1 MDINNLWSDYD
12 LNSKKQNSRCLAV
25 NTILEGKYLV
35 GPVLGQG
42 GFGITYK
49 VNATFKIGN
58 IEQRISFAMKEH
70 FLSDYCERDHVSNS
84 VKFST
89 PVKDK
94 VDESLRDF
102 TAEALRLNTLDH
114 PNIVAVNEVFETN
127 DTAYYVMEY
136 IEGKSLV
143 HILETNHNEGKEEIY
158 YQIGETVAS
167 INQIQID
174 ANHPYVKDG
183 YSWENHYAYKL
194 LQPQLLRIVK
204 NQFLTDDE
212 AEKLCSMVSG
222 LKPDI
227 THSFLH
233 RDIRPANIIYRD
245 GRLFVIDAETCE
257 FGDPLNDLAR
267 INLEWHYWE
276 MYDILL
282 DGYKSVMSID
292 TDNELFY
299 FYQLESL
306 AEILDM
312 HFNYGCANSTTPFF
326 ENKFKEIKSMLLY

>member
-1 MDINNLWSDYD
+1 MIDAVINHHF
-12 LNSKKQNSRCLAV
+12 
-25 NTILEGKYLV
+25 NTGIKEKIRLENGWKESWLLV
-35 GPVLGQG
+35 
-42 GFGITYK
+42 
-49 VNATFKIGN
+49 
-58 IEQRISFAMKEH
+58 
-70 FLSDYCERDHVSNS
+70 LSDNQKIVFRACKDYAHLFEREKFFYDS
-84 VKFST
+84 VNRSIGKICPDVYAVDGSCQYY
-89 PVKDK
+89 DK
-94 VDESLRDF
+94 
-102 TAEALRLNTLDH
+102 
-114 PNIVAVNEVFETN
+114 
-127 DTAYYVMEY
+127 AYQISEY
-136 IEGKSLV
+136 IEGKSLS
-143 HILETNHNEGKEEIY
+143 HILETNHNESKEEIY
-158 YQIGETVAS
+158 YKIGETVAR

-183 YSWENHYAYKL
+183 YSWEKHYAYKL

-204 NQFLTDDE
+204 NQFLTENE

-233 RDIRPANIIYRD
+233 RDIRPANMIYRD

-257 FGDPLNDLAR
+257 FGDPLDDLAR

-282 DGYKSVMSID
+282 DGYKSVMRID

-326 ENKFKEIKSMLLY
+326 EDKFKKIKSALLY